1 MQMTCKIASGL
12 PADSLQLIAIG
23 QINITNVFDRS
34 SAVSSKRRK
43 NGPAEC
49 RVIESQTAHI
59 PFSEAF
65 DQQKAFVVDQLV
77 HHCVSEDSNLTH
89 A

>member
-1 MQMTCKIASGL
+1 L
-12 PADSLQLIAIG
+12 PAESLQLIAIG

-49 RVIESQTAHI
+49 GVIESQTAHI
-59 PFSEAF
+59 TFSEAF